1 MNPSTKAYP
10 QTPIGSAWLVSNIP
24 NLNARAMTSGLYIAV
39 GNCAGLLSSNIYR
52 QKEAPRYSTVLTTN
66 ISMSVVLM
74 FAGVAYGVWMRWENR
89 RRDREYG
96 PGSLVTEGVASTRD
110 PRFRFQV

>member
-1 MNPSTKAYP
+1 MKDSTKAYP

-24 NLNARAMTSGLYIAV
+24 NLNARAMTSGLYITVVNCV
-39 GNCAGLLSSNIYR
+39 GSLSSNIYT

-74 FAGVAYGVWMRWENR
+74 FAGVTWTVDELGNG
-89 RRDREYG
+89 RRDRDYG
-96 PGSLVTEGVASTRD
+96 PGSLITEGVASTHD